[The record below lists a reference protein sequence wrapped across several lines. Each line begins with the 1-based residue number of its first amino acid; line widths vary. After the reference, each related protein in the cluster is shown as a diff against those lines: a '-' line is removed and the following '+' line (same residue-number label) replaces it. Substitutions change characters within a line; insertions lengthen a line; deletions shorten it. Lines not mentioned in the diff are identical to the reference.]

1 MRKAVMALVVSMGLI
16 AVWAAPAEAASTRAE
31 YVAQAD
37 AICVA
42 PGPQYAQLMRQLNE
56 VKKQR
61 NLRPSKLAVKLGKI
75 VGRLGAIEG
84 GILTQLGTLT
94 AAPGDEATVAAWLQG
109 EWNAKGLVD
118 RSARAGKHGNLYKF
132 LGLLNQSIAASE
144 RANQIVASFGFQFCV
159 F

>member
-1 MRKAVMALVVSMGLI
+1 MRKAVMPFVLSMGL
-16 AVWAAPAEAASTRAE
+16 VVGWAAPADAASTRAE
-31 YVAQAD
+31 YVAQAE

-42 PGPQYAQLMRQLNE
+42 PGPQYAQMIGQINK

-61 NLRPSKLAVKLGKI
+61 NLRPSKAAVKLGKI
-75 VGRLGAIEG
+75 FGRLGAIEG

-144 RANQIVASFGFQFCV
+144 RANQIVASFGFQYCV